1 MNFNFDVIIIG
12 SGPAGLAAAQI
23 LRRRGIHKIAIIER
37 EEHAGG
43 VPRHCQHPTFG
54 LLAFKRPMKGN
65 KFAQTLIELAGD
77 TQIYTRS
84 TVINCQPNGVL
95 TVSMPDGIVEMYA
108 KRVLIATGVRETP
121 RHPRLVSGLRPQGIL
136 TAGALQQ
143 FVYLK
148 GKKPCLNPVIVG
160 SELVSFSAL
169 WTLKNAGV
177 KARGIVESGTRIL
190 AFKPATLFAKA
201 LGTPVY
207 LNSKITEIGGLE
219 RVEYVIVETAGKSHK
234 IMCDSVIFTGR
245 FVGENTLIRKSHLDF
260 DASTGKPVTDQYGQC
275 SDIHYY
281 AAGNMLHP
289 ADMGDQCYQ
298 EGLIIGEHIADDLLA
313 HHNEQSVNNTIRL
326 PVNIDDTIRF
336 SVPACIDLSNMKI
349 GKINFNIQ
357 VEQAV
362 TGTIKV
368 MSGNNVLYEK
378 KHRCLPTRRILLK
391 GIDLTK
397 IQRDATEIRITVV

>member
-1 MNFNFDVIIIG
+1 MNLNYDVIIIG
-12 SGPAGLAAAQI
+12 SGPAGVGAALS
-23 LRRRGIHKIAIIER
+23 LRRRGIHNIAILER
-37 EEHAGG
+37 EAHAGG

-65 KFAQTLIELAGD
+65 QFAEKIVSNLGD
-77 TQIYTRS
+77 TAIFTRS
-84 TVINCQPNGVL
+84 TVIDILPQGVL
-95 TVSMPDGIVEMYA
+95 KVSTPDGIVEMRA
-108 KRVLIATGVRETP
+108 KRILIATGVRETP
-121 RHPRLVSGLRPQGIL
+121 RHPRLVSGLRPQGVL

-177 KARGIVESGTRIL
+177 KAQAMIESGERIL

-201 LGTPVY
+201 MGTPLY
-207 LNSKITEIGGLE
+207 LNSKIIEIGGLE
-219 RVEYVIVETAGKSHK
+219 RVEYVVIETAGKTQK
-234 IMCDSVIFTGR
+234 IICDAVIFTGS

-260 DASTGKPVTDQYGQC
+260 DASTGKPVTDQFSRC
-275 SDIHYY
+275 SDPSYY

-298 EGLIIGEHIADDLLA
+298 EGILTGQYIAEDLLEN
-313 HHNEQSVNNTIRL
+313 HHQEVARHTPRI
-326 PVNIDDTIRF
+326 PVKFAEPIRF
-336 SVPACIDLSNMKI
+336 SVPACIDYTSQKI
-349 GKINFNIQ
+349 ELVDFNIK
-357 VEQAV
+357 VNSAF
-362 TGTIKV
+362 TGTIQV
-368 MSGNNVLYEK
+368 VAGNTVLYK
-378 KHRCLPTRRILLK
+378 KKIRCLPTRRILLK

-397 IQRDATEIRITVV
+397 IQPDATEICISVV

>member
-1 MNFNFDVIIIG
+1 MSFNYDVVIIG
-12 SGPAGLAAAQI
+12 AGPTGIAAAHT
-23 LRRRGIHKIAIIER
+23 LRRRGIHNIAILER
-37 EEHAGG
+37 EAHAGG

-65 KFAQTLIELAGD
+65 QFAEKMLKSLGD
-77 TQIYTRS
+77 TQIFTRS
-84 TVINCQPNGVL
+84 SVINVQPNGVL
-95 TVSMPDGIVEMYA
+95 LVSMPEGVVEMTA

-121 RHPRLVSGLRPQGIL
+121 RHPRLVSGLRPQGVL

-143 FVYLK
+143 FIYLN
-148 GKKPCLNPVIVG
+148 GKKPCRNPVIVG

-177 KARGIVESGTRIL
+177 KAQAMIESGERIL

-201 LGTPVY
+201 MGTPVY

-219 RVEYVIVETAGKSHK
+219 RVEYVVIETAGKSHK
-234 IMCDSVIFTGR
+234 IVCDSVIFTGG

-260 DASTGKPVTDQYGQC
+260 EASTGKPVTDQYGRC
-275 SDIHYY
+275 SDMRYY

-298 EGLIIGEHIADDLLA
+298 EGLLIGGNMADDLLEN
-313 HHNEQSVNNTIRL
+313 HHQPTLSNKPRL
-326 PVNIDDTIRF
+326 PINIDNPISF
-336 SVPACIDLSNMKI
+336 SVPACIDLSGISADKI
-349 GKINFNIQ
+349 VFNIK
-357 VEQAV
+357 VNKAV

-368 MSGNNVLYEK
+368 MAGDTVLYEK
-378 KHRCLPTRRILLK
+378 NHRCLPTRRILLK

-397 IQRDATEIRITVV
+397 VQQDATEIRITVV

>member
-1 MNFNFDVIIIG
+1 MNLNYDVIIIG
-12 SGPAGLAAAQI
+12 AGPTGLAAAQT
-23 LRRRGIHKIAIIER
+23 LRRRGIHNIAIIER

-65 KFAQTLIELAGD
+65 KFAQSLIKRVGD

-84 TVINCQPNGVL
+84 TVVSFQPNGIL
-95 TVSMPDGIVEMYA
+95 TVSMPDGIVEMHA
-108 KRVLIATGVRETP
+108 KRVLVATGVRETP
-121 RHPRLVSGLRPQGIL
+121 RHPRLVTGLRPQGIL

-148 GKKPCLNPVIVG
+148 GKKPCRNPVIVG

-177 KARGIVESGTRIL
+177 KAQGMIESGSRIL
-190 AFKPATLFAKA
+190 AYKPAVLFAKA
-201 LGTPVY
+201 MGTPVY
-207 LNSKITEIGGLE
+207 LNSKITQIGGLE
-219 RVEYVIVETAGKSHK
+219 RVEYVVVETAGQSHK
-234 IMCDSVIFTGR
+234 IMCDSIIFTGG

-260 DASTGKPVTDQYGQC
+260 DANTGKPVTDQYGHC

-298 EGLIIGEHIADDLLA
+298 EGLIIGGHIADDILA
-313 HHNEQSVNNTIRL
+313 HHHKLSINNTVRL
-326 PVNIDDTIRF
+326 PVSIGSSIRF
-336 SVPACIDLSNMKI
+336 SVPACIDLSVMNMDKTD
-349 GKINFNIQ
+349 FNIQ
-357 VEQAV
+357 VKHAI

-368 MSGNNVLYEK
+368 MAGDYVLYEK
-378 KHRCLPTRRILLK
+378 HHRCLPTRRILLK

-397 IQRDATEIRITVV
+397 IQPDATEIRITVV